1 MYNDGV
7 TIYYF
12 NTTGTQGGSDEL
24 KKFLEY
30 LETSKSIYASTSAT
44 KELQSYVDTIK
55 HDAEI
60 GGNYLTFGDL
70 MDKVAAEA
78 AAEAVAE
85 AVVEKDSIIAKKE
98 VAIAEKEATI
108 AEKEA
113 AIAKKD
119 AIIAELQA
127 KLAAKENQ

>member
-1 MYNDGV
+1 MAMGDGRGRRIV
-7 TIYYF
+7 PAAV
-12 NTTGTQGGSDEL
+12 
-24 KKFLEY
+24 
-30 LETSKSIYASTSAT
+30 ETSKSTYASTSAT

-60 GGNYLTFGDL
+60 GVNYLTFGDL

-85 AVVEKDSIIAKKE
+85 AIVEKDSIIAK
-98 VAIAEKEATI
+98 KEATI

-127 KLAAKENQ
+127 KLAEKENR

>member
-1 MYNDGV
+1 MGDGRGRRIV
-7 TIYYF
+7 PAAV
-12 NTTGTQGGSDEL
+12 
-24 KKFLEY
+24 
-30 LETSKSIYASTSAT
+30 ETSKSTYASTSAT

-55 HDAEI
+55 HNAEI

-70 MDKVAAEA
+70 MDKVAAKA
-78 AAEAVAE
+78 AAE

-98 VAIAEKEATI
+98 ATIAEKEAAI

-127 KLAAKENQ
+127 KLAEKENR